1 MDIFISYLSWWLS
14 QTVESW
20 TEKAVDSHEFDRLQ
34 LKFSV
39 LSMLQ
44 VFSHPYEW
52 PHVVLFLAY
61 CQRTLNGLIDLAF
74 QRIIDFSW
82 CSQTL
87 SSLLVKDSEL
97 GLARTIVH
105 ESSIQLRAQLDVV
118 VNCHST
124 EKQMFSID
132 SHPYVWY
139 LSLNPRHPI
148 RIYISGV
155 TY

>member
-1 MDIFISYLSWWLS
+1 MDIFISYLSSWWLS

-44 VFSHPYEW
+44 IFSHPYEW

-61 CQRTLNGLIDLAF
+61 YQRTLNGLIGLTF

-87 SSLLVKDSEL
+87 SSLLVKDSKL
-97 GLARTIVH
+97 GSPKPSYMNRVFDP
-105 ESSIQLRAQLDVV
+105 RAQLDAV
-118 VNCHST
+118 VNCHNT
-124 EKQMFSID
+124 EKQTFSID
-132 SHPYVWY
+132 SHPYAWY
-139 LSLNPRHPI
+139 LSSNPRHPI
-148 RIYISGV
+148 Q
-155 TY
+155 